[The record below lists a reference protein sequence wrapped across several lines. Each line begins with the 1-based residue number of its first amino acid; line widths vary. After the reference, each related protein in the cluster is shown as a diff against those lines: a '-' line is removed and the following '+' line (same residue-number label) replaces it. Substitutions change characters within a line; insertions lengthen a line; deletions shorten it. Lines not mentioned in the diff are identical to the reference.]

1 MATQQPQTL
10 LQTPAGLSLLQKVLN
25 GQKPSQEETAVA
37 QQMAQNAVR
46 QQQTQHGQ
54 YPDSK
59 NR

>member
-1 MATQQPQTL
+1 MATQQPQKL

-25 GQKPSQEETAVA
+25 GQKPNQEEMAVA